1 MKNTYY
7 FSVDIISNNKATQE
21 DLDRIL
27 SSVELSCKAG
37 DILGCILENMS
48 LNFQSYVV
56 INIESQEFQNNLSDQ
71 IDEIIGSLE
80 EELPGGCTTDSRI
93 EWGSDMEEY
102 NLLWF
107 KNKDSWEFSQ
117 IENELKR
124 FGGAD
129 WEEDYEED
137 QDDRDSYW

>member
-21 DLDRIL
+21 DLDHIL

-56 INIESQEFQNNLSDQ
+56 INIESEEFQNNLSDQ

-80 EELPGGCTTDSRI
+80 DELPGGCTTDSRI

-107 KNKDSWEFSQ
+107 KNKDAWEFSQ

-124 FGGAD
+124 FGGED
-129 WEEDYEED
+129 WEEDYEEE